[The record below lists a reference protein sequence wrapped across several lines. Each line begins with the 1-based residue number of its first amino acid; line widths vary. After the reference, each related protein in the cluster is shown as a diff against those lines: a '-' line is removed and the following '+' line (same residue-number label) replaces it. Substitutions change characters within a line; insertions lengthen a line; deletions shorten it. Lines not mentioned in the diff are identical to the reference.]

1 MQALRLNI
9 KSPPHPGLLSNPA
22 HHHPLLLPLTPTLV
36 GKSIRVGECWTM
48 ELTSECMT
56 AKELLV
62 PLVLKEIPAWQPH
75 KLILVQHNQAPVP
88 TREVLPTEAPMGAQ
102 NHLRVALG
110 SLRCLVPPMGAEAMR
125 CRWELMQAAA

>member
-62 PLVLKEIPAWQPH
+62 PLVLN
-75 KLILVQHNQAPVP
+75 LVQLNQAPVP

>member
-1 MQALRLNI
+1 
-9 KSPPHPGLLSNPA
+9 
-22 HHHPLLLPLTPTLV
+22 
-36 GKSIRVGECWTM
+36 M

-62 PLVLKEIPAWQPH
+62 PLVL
-75 KLILVQHNQAPVP
+75 ILVQLNQAPVP